1 MINFPRDKNLRKDGK
16 FPDVEY
22 LEDICTQRNVTLRP
36 QEVTVLLF
44 ADVVRCLELCANIYP
59 PYTTTH
65 FLKKMQGNCMLS
77 EKLNGTKD
85 EG

>member
-1 MINFPRDKNLRKDGK
+1 MGNSQMLNI
-16 FPDVEY
+16 
-22 LEDICTQRNVTLRP
+22 QRIFAHREMSQTT
-36 QEVTVLLF
+36 EVTVLLC

-65 FLKKMQGNCMLS
+65 FLKKMQGNCILS
-77 EKLNGTKD
+77 EKLKGTKN